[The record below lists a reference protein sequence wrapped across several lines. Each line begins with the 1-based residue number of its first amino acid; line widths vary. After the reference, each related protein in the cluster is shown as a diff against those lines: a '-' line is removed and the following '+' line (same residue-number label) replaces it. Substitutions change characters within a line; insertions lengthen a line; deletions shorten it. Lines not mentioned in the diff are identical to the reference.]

1 MKYNVIIHGDG
12 ACSGNPGPGGWA
24 CELLFENSIAVYIS
38 GGDPQTTNNIM
49 ELSAAISAFEYVVA
63 NNIAPADIV
72 LRLDSQYVL
81 NGLKDWSRGWIANNW
96 KTVKNQPVK
105 NCALW
110 QRLVELRDTVV
121 SQGGTVD
128 YVYVKGHSG
137 DHQNDQ
143 VDAMAVEA
151 RDVAALA
158 AEEWAEDPIIIDKNT
173 Q

>member
-1 MKYNVIIHGDG
+1 MKYNVVIHGDG

-24 CELLFENSIAVYIS
+24 CELLFEKSIAVYIS
-38 GGDPQTTNNIM
+38 GGNPQTTNNIM
-49 ELSAAISAFEYVVA
+49 ELSAAIAAFEYIESNKIVPV
-63 NNIAPADIV
+63 DVV

-96 KTVKNQPVK
+96 KTAKNQPVK

-110 QRLVELRDTVV
+110 QRLVELRDSVV
-121 SQGGTVD
+121 DQGGSVL
-128 YVYVKGHSG
+128 YVHVKGHSG
-137 DHQNDQ
+137 DNCNDR

-158 AEEWAEDPIIIDKNT
+158 AEAWAEDPVIIDKNIS
-173 Q
+173 